1 MLLER
6 FARAPE
12 TAMSAD
18 EPAET
23 IAAAVQKPR
32 KSRKASISFILR
44 CVLVLAIV
52 IGLGMI
58 AYRGYR
64 ANQATAAAVAE
75 LARLSTDRTLI
86 DAIVAQNAQSY
97 RLKPGDIAALDRQYQ
112 ADMKSKSG
120 MAIELMSRPASQML
134 RNYLDGA
141 QDRIVLIM
149 LTDRTGLNVAAS
161 RLTHDYW
168 QGDEEK
174 FTQTMPL
181 GPGAIHW
188 GEAERD
194 DVTGRVM
201 HIVAR
206 TVTDPKT
213 GEPIG
218 AIAIGYDKVALG
230 R

>member
-1 MLLER
+1 MSIDESVEG
-6 FARAPE
+6 AP
-12 TAMSAD
+12 ASS
-18 EPAET
+18 
-23 IAAAVQKPR
+23 QKPG
-32 KSRKASISFILR
+32 KSRKTSITFILR
-44 CVLVLAIV
+44 CVLAAAVIIG
-52 IGLGMI
+52 IGLI

-64 ANQATAAAVAE
+64 ANQATNAAIAE
-75 LARLSTDRTLI
+75 ITRLSSDRKLV
-86 DAIVAQNAQSY
+86 DAVVAQNAQSF
-97 RLKPGDIAALDRQYQ
+97 RLVQGDIAALDRRYQ
-112 ADMKSKSG
+112 ADVKTKSG
-120 MAIELMSRPASQML
+120 IAAELMARPASQML
-134 RNYLDGA
+134 KSYVDGA

-149 LTDRTGLNVAAS
+149 LMDKAGLNVAAS

-174 FTQTMPL
+174 FTQTTPL
-181 GPGAIHW
+181 GPGAVHW
-188 GEAERD
+188 GKAERD

-218 AIAIGYDKVALG
+218 AIAIGYDRLALG

>member
-1 MLLER
+1 
-6 FARAPE
+6 
-12 TAMSAD
+12 MSID
-18 EPAET
+18 ESAES
-23 IAAAVQKPR
+23 AAEPPRKPK
-32 KSRKASISFILR
+32 KSRKTSTKFILR
-44 CVLVLAIV
+44 CVLAIAVV
-52 IGLGMI
+52 IGLGLI

-64 ANQATAAAVAE
+64 ANQATNAAIAE
-75 LARLSTDRTLI
+75 LTRLSNDRTLI
-86 DAIVAQNAQSY
+86 DAVVAQNAQSY
-97 RLKPGDIAALDRQYQ
+97 RLNRGDIAALDRRYQ
-112 ADMKSKSG
+112 ADATTTSG
-120 MAIELMSRPASQML
+120 IAAELIARPASQML
-134 RNYLDGA
+134 RSYMDGA

-149 LTDRTGLNVAAS
+149 LMDKAGLNVAAS

-181 GPGAIHW
+181 GPGAVHW
-188 GEAERD
+188 GKAERD

-206 TVTDPKT
+206 TMIDPKT

-218 AIAIGYDKVALG
+218 AIAVGYDRIALG